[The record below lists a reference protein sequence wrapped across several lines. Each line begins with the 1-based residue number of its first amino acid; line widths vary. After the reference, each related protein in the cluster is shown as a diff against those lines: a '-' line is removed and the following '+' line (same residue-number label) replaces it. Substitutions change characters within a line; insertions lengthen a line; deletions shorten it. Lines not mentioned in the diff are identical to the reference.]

1 MNVSSVILVVPDA
14 YDDDGDTNT
23 ELRREEIM
31 SAMASHRLGAYRDR
45 FG

>member
-23 ELRREEIM
+23 KLLRKEVM
-31 SAMASHRLGAYRDR
+31 FAVASYHLGAYRDR